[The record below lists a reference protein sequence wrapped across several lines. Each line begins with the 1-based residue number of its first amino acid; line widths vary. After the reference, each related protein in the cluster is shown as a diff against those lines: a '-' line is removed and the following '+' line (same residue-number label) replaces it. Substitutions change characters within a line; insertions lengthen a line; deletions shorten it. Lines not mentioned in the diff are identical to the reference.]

1 MNHTVFD
8 APVEVFVGLG
18 MPRALRS
25 PFQAYTFLRE
35 TPCERHRALHRAACD
50 ACLDAIDGRAAAAEA
65 RRALVSYA
73 DAAGIMAPEVEEAS
87 LLTASEPM
95 RVRRFG

>member
-1 MNHTVFD
+1 MKHHVFD

-18 MPRALRS
+18 MPRAITS

-35 TPCERHRALHRAACD
+35 TPCERHRALHRD
-50 ACLDAIDGRAAAAEA
+50 ACEACLAAIEGRADAVHA
-65 RRALVSYA
+65 RRALVLYA
-73 DAAGIMAPEVEEAS
+73 DAAGIMAPEFEEAS
-87 LLTASEPM
+87 LLSAGVVE